1 MSGRR
6 PGSFKAL
13 WGALLFLIAPLGARG
28 EVPKLPEPPHWIF
41 FARSAALSG
50 LTPGAKAIWF
60 SISRE
65 FYDYGLSIRF
75 RNGTVSD
82 LDNDGQERIEID
94 RDLASASIWAAVDIT
109 TGAFALDTP
118 SGRPIDPIA
127 IRGNPRS
134 ALRRIDFENREYL
147 YVFLVRPGTGAWW
160 ARIGDGGPEDGDGE
174 PNRRIEL
181 PLGVMTPF
189 EESPAPPDRIDRDDL
204 VFAIDPNRLE
214 VFAAGVR
221 E

>member
-1 MSGRR
+1 MRGRVPGVWGTLVCMS
-6 PGSFKAL
+6 
-13 WGALLFLIAPLGARG
+13 LLSAPLGAQG
-28 EVPKLPEPPHWIF
+28 GTPKRPEPPRWSF
-41 FARSAALSG
+41 SGRSAALSG
-50 LTPGAKAIWF
+50 LAPGAKVAWF

-65 FYDYGLSIRF
+65 FYDHGLSIQL
-75 RNGTVSD
+75 RNGTTVD

-94 RDLASASIWAAVDIT
+94 RDLSPASIWAAVDFA

-118 SGRPIDPIA
+118 SGRTIDRVA

-134 ALRRIDFENREYL
+134 ALRKIDFEDRDYL
-147 YVFLVRPGTGAWW
+147 YAFLVRPNVGAWW
-160 ARIGDGGPEDGDGE
+160 ARIGDGGPDDEDGA
-174 PNRRIEL
+174 PNRRIEV
-181 PLGVMTPF
+181 PLGIMTPF
-189 EESPAPPDRIDRDDL
+189 EGSPAPPDRIDRDDL